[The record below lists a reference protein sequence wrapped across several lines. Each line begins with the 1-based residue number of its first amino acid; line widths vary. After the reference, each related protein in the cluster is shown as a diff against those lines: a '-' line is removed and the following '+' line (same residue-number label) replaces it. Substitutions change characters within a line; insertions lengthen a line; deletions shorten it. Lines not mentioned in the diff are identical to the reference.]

1 MVATLSTVL
10 SDSGEPGRGPRR
22 LEFPG
27 CRQVRMS
34 RADLERYEGRLEFW
48 DARTE
53 LAVVCEPPAPAL
65 AHEFPAQRLSKL
77 ATLIAAARGSPI
89 EMFGAACLLQRAGNG
104 EWRRIMQ
111 ADQTVYLNPAAHV
124 PAHGNQIRV
133 GEDRLPGVVLEVDNT
148 TDVRR
153 GKLYLY
159 ESWGFPEVWVEV
171 PDKPA
176 RSRPKSL
183 RPGLTIHGMER
194 GRFVEAPVSRA
205 FPGWTAG
212 EIHRAMNEP
221 ALSEETVAALRRVGR
236 RMGAAEGTGPDDDP
250 FLDAERSESR
260 SEGRAEGQAEVRA
273 EVLRGALQQIFA
285 TRGISV
291 SWTSPDTWPIEFE
304 RASVERLMQAALE
317 CRNEDDFLK
326 RLRAE

>member
-1 MVATLSTVL
+1 MVARIDTALLET
-10 SDSGEPGRGPRR
+10 GEPGREPRR

-27 CRQVRMS
+27 CREVRMS
-34 RADLERYEGRLEFW
+34 RADLEQYEGRLEFW

-53 LAVVCEPPAPAL
+53 LAMVCEPAPGL
-65 AHEFPAQRLSKL
+65 AHEFPAQRLAKL
-77 ATLIAAARGSPI
+77 ATLIAAARGSPV
-89 EMFGAACLLQRAGNG
+89 EMFGAACLLQLAGDG

-111 ADQTVYLNPAAHV
+111 ADQTVYLHPAAHV
-124 PAHGNQIRV
+124 PHGDEVKV
-133 GEDRLPGVVLEVDNT
+133 GEDRLPDVVLEVDNT

-183 RPGLTIHGMER
+183 PSGLTIHALER
-194 GRFVEAPVSRA
+194 GRFVETPASLA
-205 FPGWTAG
+205 FPGWTAE

-221 ALSEETVAALRRVGR
+221 ALSEATVAVLRRVGR

-250 FLDAERSESR
+250 FLDAERRESR
-260 SEGRAEGQAEVRA
+260 SEGRAEGRA
-273 EVLRGALQQIFA
+273 ETLRGALQQIFA
-285 TRGISV
+285 ARGISV
-291 SWTSPDTWPIEFE
+291 SWALRNEWPAEIEG
-304 RASVERLMQAALE
+304 APVERLMQAALE
-317 CRNEDDFLK
+317 CRNEADFLE
-326 RLRAE
+326 RSRAG

>member
-1 MVATLSTVL
+1 
-10 SDSGEPGRGPRR
+10 
-22 LEFPG
+22 
-27 CRQVRMS
+27 MS

-53 LAVVCEPPAPAL
+53 LAMVCEPPAPSL
-65 AHEFPAQRLSKL
+65 AHEFPAQRLAKL

-124 PAHGNQIRV
+124 PAHGDQIRV
-133 GEDRLPGVVLEVDNT
+133 GEDRLPDVVLEVDNT

-183 RPGLTIHGMER
+183 RPGLTIHAMR
-194 GRFVEAPVSRA
+194 QGRFVEAPVSRA
-205 FPGWTAG
+205 FPGWTAQ

-221 ALSEETVAALRRVGR
+221 SLSADTVAVLRRVGR
-236 RMGAAEGTGPDDDP
+236 RMGATVGTGPDDDP
-250 FLDAERSESR
+250 FLDAERRESR
-260 SEGRAEGQAEVRA
+260 LEGRAEGRA
-273 EVLRGALQQIFA
+273 ETLRGALLQVFEA
-285 TRGISV
+285 RGISI
-291 SWTSPDTWPIEFE
+291 SWTLRNEWPVEIEG
-304 RASVERLMQAALE
+304 APVERLMQAALE
-317 CRNEDDFLK
+317 CRSEADFLE
-326 RLRAE
+326 RFRAG

>member
-1 MVATLSTVL
+1 MVASIDTALPCAGE
-10 SDSGEPGRGPRR
+10 SGRQPRR

-27 CRQVRMS
+27 CLEVRLT
-34 RADLERYEGRLEFW
+34 RAEVEQYEGHIEFW
-48 DARTE
+48 DALTG
-53 LAVVCEPPAPAL
+53 LAMVSEPPYAL
-65 AHEFPAQRLSKL
+65 AHEFPAQRLAKL
-77 ATLIAAARGSPI
+77 ATLIAATRGSPI
-89 EMFGAACLLQRAGNG
+89 EMFGATDLLQLAGGG

-111 ADQTVYLNPAAHV
+111 PDQIVYLNPGEHT
-124 PAHGNQIRV
+124 PPGNRIKV
-133 GEDRLPGVVLEVDNT
+133 GEDRLPDVVLEVDNT

-159 ESWGFPEVWVEV
+159 EAWEFPEVWVEV

-183 RPGLTIHGMER
+183 RPGLTIHTLER
-194 GRFVEAPVSRA
+194 GRFVEALVSRA

-221 ALSEETVAALRRVGR
+221 ALSDETVAALRRVGR
-236 RMGAAEGTGPDDDP
+236 RMGTAAGTGPDDDP
-250 FLDAERSESR
+250 FLDAERRESR
-260 SEGRAEGQAEVRA
+260 SEGRAEGHAEGRA
-273 EVLRGALQQIFA
+273 EVLHGALQQIFA

-291 SWTSPDTWPIEFE
+291 SWTSPNIWPIEIE
-304 RASVERLMQAALE
+304 RAPVERLMQAALE

-326 RLRAE
+326 RLRAG

>member
-1 MVATLSTVL
+1 M
-10 SDSGEPGRGPRR
+10 
-22 LEFPG
+22 
-27 CRQVRMS
+27 RMS
-34 RADLERYEGRLEFW
+34 RADLERFEGRLEFW

-133 GEDRLPGVVLEVDNT
+133 GEDRLPDVVLEVDNT

-183 RPGLTIHGMER
+183 RPGLTIHAMER

-205 FPGWTAG
+205 FPGWTAE

-221 ALSEETVAALRRVGR
+221 ALSADSVAALRRVGR
-236 RMGAAEGTGPDDDP
+236 RMGATDGTGPDDDP
-250 FLDAERSESR
+250 FLDAERRESR
-260 SEGRAEGQAEVRA
+260 LEGRLEGRAQGRA
-273 EVLRGALQQIFA
+273 ETLRGALKQVFEA
-285 TRGISV
+285 RGISI
-291 SWTSPDTWPIEFE
+291 SWTLRNEWPVEIEG
-304 RASVERLMQAALE
+304 APVEQLMRAALE
-317 CRNEDDFLK
+317 CRSEADFLE
-326 RLRAE
+326 RLRAG

>member
-1 MVATLSTVL
+1 MVANIDTAVQCAV
-10 SDSGEPGRGPRR
+10 GPGRKSRR

-27 CRQVRMS
+27 CLEVRLT
-34 RADLERYEGRLEFW
+34 RAEVEQYEGHIEFW
-48 DARTE
+48 DARTGM
-53 LAVVCEPPAPAL
+53 AMVAEPPPAL
-65 AHEFPAQRLSKL
+65 AHEFPAQRLAKL

-89 EMFGAACLLQRAGNG
+89 DTFGAAGLLQLAGDG

-111 ADQTVYLNPAAHV
+111 PDQIVYLNPGEHT
-124 PAHGNQIRV
+124 PPGNQIKL
-133 GEDRLPGVVLEVDNT
+133 GEDRLPDVVLEVDNT

-159 ESWGFPEVWVEV
+159 ESWEFPELWVEV

-183 RPGLTIHGMER
+183 RPGLTIHSLER
-194 GRFVEAPVSRA
+194 GRFVEALVSRA
-205 FPGWTAG
+205 FPGWTAV

-221 ALSEETVAALRRVGR
+221 ALSEETAEVLRRVGR

-250 FLDAERSESR
+250 FLDAELRESR
-260 SEGRAEGQAEVRA
+260 AK
-273 EVLRGALQQIFA
+273 VLHEALQQVFA
-285 TRGISV
+285 ARGISV
-291 SWTSPDTWPIEFE
+291 SWTSRNNWPMELE
-304 RASVERLMQAALE
+304 RAPVERLVQAALE

-326 RLRAE
+326 RLRAG